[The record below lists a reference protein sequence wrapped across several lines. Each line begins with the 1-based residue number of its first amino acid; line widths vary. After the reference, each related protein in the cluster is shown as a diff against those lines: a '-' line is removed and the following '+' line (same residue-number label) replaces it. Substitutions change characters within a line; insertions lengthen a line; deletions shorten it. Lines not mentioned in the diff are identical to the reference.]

1 MKTTM
6 AWSRRF
12 WAVFFP
18 ERCAYC
24 GKVIPPCL
32 PGCEDCLK
40 KLPRILP
47 PTCRICGLE
56 KKVCTCEGK
65 RKHYE
70 RCAAPFYYDGKAKF
84 AVLQLKSGEN
94 REPVRALAAEM
105 AAVVRREYGNYS
117 FDYIVP
123 VPMTAKEQKKRGHNP
138 CELLAKALSAELGVP
153 VGTFLTK
160 IYETRPQKELTSL
173 ERSGNVLGAFDV
185 AEGAPVA
192 GRTLLLLDDIVT
204 TGSTLDEC
212 AKMLKIF
219 GADEVYAVAGTA
231 SRLSKPAG

>member
-1 MKTTM
+1 MNT
-6 AWSRRF
+6 ALSRRF

-40 KLPRILP
+40 QLPRILP

-56 KKVCTCEGK
+56 RKTCICEGK
-65 RKHYE
+65 RMHYE
-70 RCAAPFYYDGKAKF
+70 RCAAPFYYDGKAKY
-84 AVLQLKSGEN
+84 AILQLKAREN
-94 REPVRALAAEM
+94 REVARTLAAEM
-105 AAVVRREYGNYS
+105 AAVVRREYGNCA

-123 VPMTAKEQKKRGHNP
+123 VPMTEEEKKKRGHNP

-153 VGTFLTK
+153 VGLYLKK
-160 IYETRPQKELTSL
+160 IYETRPQKELSSL

-185 AEGAPVA
+185 ADNTPVA
-192 GRTLLLLDDIVT
+192 GKTLLLLDDIVT
-204 TGSTLDEC
+204 TGATLDEC

-231 SRLSKPAG
+231 SRLSKTTG